1 MPTCQFCNKSFPRKY
16 NFNVHQQTAK
26 YCLKLQSLE
35 LQRLKNIE
43 QELNEIIKEKANKEL
58 EDEVKELKKQLQK
71 KDDDLKE
78 LVLKVLSEPRTVIN
92 NNRYKLLSPF
102 RTSSVSENMD
112 KFTKEHFQQGQRGV
126 AYFVYDNV
134 LIDKES
140 GKQYYYC
147 TDTGRKKF
155 IMKDEQGAIVK
166 DCKSVKLTDMLI
178 EGGLVNKSKS
188 LYNDLITTLEEDRK
202 ENNEP
207 YVSYDRKR
215 MACVKNLNEIQ
226 NLETNNEK
234 FVSVLST
241 LVCNSNSRQGQVYEI
256 TQDVDDD
263 DFDKEEEEEEEE
275 DEEEDEEEE
284 DMSRYTEEYF
294 KEKEAFIENY
304 RGTIYNRF
312 KETLE
317 KEKLRAGFVD
327 RCNTDKITLPPQ
339 ST

>member
-58 EDEVKELKKQLQK
+58 EEEVKELKKQLQK

-92 NNRYKLLSPF
+92 NNSNNRYKLLSPF

-155 IMKDEQGAIVK
+155 IMKDEHGAIVK
-166 DCKSVKLTDMLI
+166 DCKSVKLTDMLL

-188 LYNDLITTLEEDRK
+188 LYNDLITTLEEDQK

-226 NLETNNEK
+226 DLETNNEK

-241 LVCNSNSRQGQVYEI
+241 LVCNSNGRQGQVYEI

-263 DFDKEEEEEEEE
+263 DFDEEED
-275 DEEEDEEEE
+275 DEEEDL
-284 DMSRYTEEYF
+284 SRYTDEYF
-294 KEKEAFIENY
+294 TEKEALIEKL
-304 RGTIYNRF
+304 RGTMYNRY

-317 KEKLRAGFVD
+317 KEKLRVGFVD
-327 RCNTDKITLPPQ
+327 KRVSNVCNPDKITLSPQ